1 MNRTSRALRRAE
13 ITLWVIGLSLLGT
26 ALGVTVHRWSYQAA
40 QERALLRAEV
50 AMQLAPQVAASVP
63 PAARDIPLVVPA
75 ESEAA
80 VELQE
85 KITAGERSDA
95 SVPDAAETAPHST
108 KERES
113 AAPPAAPVTRRPVA
127 PDPGLLGRIEIP
139 RLGVSAIVREGD
151 DDATL
156 RRAVGRI
163 PGTALPGEEGNMG
176 IAGHRDTF
184 FRPLRRIEVGDR
196 IRLVVPPNTFEY
208 RVDSLSVV
216 EPHEVSVLD
225 SNGTEELTLVT
236 CYPFR
241 FVGPAPDRFV
251 VKATRIE

>member
-1 MNRTSRALRRAE
+1 MNRTSRALRRTE
-13 ITLWVIGLSLLGT
+13 ITLWVIGLFLLGT

-40 QERALLRAEV
+40 QEKALLRAEA
-50 AMQLAPQVAASVP
+50 AMQLAPQEIVGIP
-63 PAARDIPLVVPA
+63 PSESERPLVLPA
-75 ESEAA
+75 SPERVA
-80 VELQE
+80 ELPE
-85 KITAGERSDA
+85 ETVTAGSSDA
-95 SVPDAAETAPHST
+95 SGSDEAETALHST
-108 KERES
+108 KRRENE
-113 AAPPAAPVTRRPVA
+113 ARPAAPVTRRVVT
-127 PDPGLLGRIEIP
+127 PDRGLLGRIEIP

-176 IAGHRDTF
+176 LAGHRDTF
-184 FRPLRRIEVGDR
+184 FRSLRRIEVGDR
-196 IRLVVPPNTFEY
+196 IRLVVPPNTYEY

-225 SNGTEELTLVT
+225 SNGIEELTLVT

-251 VKATRIE
+251 VKAKRID